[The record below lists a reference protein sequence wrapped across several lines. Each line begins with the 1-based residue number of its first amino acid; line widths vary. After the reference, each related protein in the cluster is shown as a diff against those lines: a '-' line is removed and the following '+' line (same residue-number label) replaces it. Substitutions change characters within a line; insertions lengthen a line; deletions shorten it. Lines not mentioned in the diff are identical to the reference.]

1 VLGVLEYRF
10 AGAFFDDLAFV
21 HDGDAAA
28 EVLDDGH
35 VVGDEEVAQAEL
47 GLEGR

>member
-1 VLGVLEYRF
+1 VYLCWGVLEYRF

-28 EVLDDGH
+28 EVLDDGMSW
-35 VVGDEEVAQAEL
+35 EMK
-47 GLEGR
+47 R